1 MLGDRSDG
9 SARRESFRYWAH
21 AALQPLVNRL
31 EAEFRAKL
39 EMPVPLDLAPLFAS
53 DLTGR
58 ARAFQPLVNG
68 GMEVEKAAVLAGQ
81 PQSVRQFWT
90 RNRHRLWRF
99 GDQARAVPPGVG
111 FLTGFPGP
119 IPRPWAAQINGR
131 TRPRSRTFQTA
142 GGLLRRLYLTALSFG
157 APEKYFRT
165 TAP

>member
-39 EMPVPLDLAPLFAS
+39 EMPVTLDLAPLFAS

-58 ARAFQPLVNG
+58 ARAFQSLVNG

-119 IPRPWAAQINGR
+119 LPRPWAAQINGR
-131 TRPRSRTFQTA
+131 ASA
-142 GGLLRRLYLTALSFG
+142 
-157 APEKYFRT
+157 KV
-165 TAP
+165 